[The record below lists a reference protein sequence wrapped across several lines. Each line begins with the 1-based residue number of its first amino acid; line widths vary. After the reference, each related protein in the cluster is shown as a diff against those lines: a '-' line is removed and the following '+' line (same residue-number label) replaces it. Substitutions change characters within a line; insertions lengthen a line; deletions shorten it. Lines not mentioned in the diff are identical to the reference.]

1 MPTTRP
7 QRTGRLGGLANEPGE
22 EPRATVVAC
31 PGPEFAAAARQW
43 QGIPG
48 IERAGNGRLWAAWYT
63 GGAGEGPGNHVVLVT
78 SDDDGHSWGEPV
90 LAVVPPP
97 GGRCFDPCLWHDP
110 DGRLWL
116 FWAQCGGDEWFDG
129 RGGVWAVHTD
139 GSAAASPRWGK
150 ARRLA
155 NGVMMNKPT
164 VLSSGEWLLPIALW
178 EAARKRHPELAAE
191 CRPAVYATTDR
202 GATFARLGG
211 PEVADRVFD
220 EHMVVERRDG
230 SLWMLIRV
238 REGIAE
244 SESHDGGRT
253 WSAGRRAALP
263 GPGSRFFLRRLRS
276 GRLLLVNH
284 EPVPETPALRAR
296 LCAWLSEDDGATWPW
311 RLSLDTRPG
320 VSYPDGIET
329 DTGLLYVIY
338 DYNRGDVYALGR
350 DREILLA
357 VFTEEDVMTG
367 RVSDPRARSRAVV
380 NRVP

>member
-1 MPTTRP
+1 
-7 QRTGRLGGLANEPGE
+7 
-22 EPRATVVAC
+22 VA
-31 PGPEFAAAARQW
+31 ESLTFAAAAPDLPTVDLSAEIGRHVIVASGVDGVY
-43 QGIPG
+43 QGHPTT
-48 IERAGNGRLWAAWYT
+48 L
-63 GGAGEGPGNHVVLVT
+63 L
-78 SDDDGHSWGEPV
+78 
-90 LAVVPPP
+90 L
-97 GGRCFDPCLWHDP
+97 P
-110 DGRLWL
+110 DGQTML
-116 FWAQCGGDEWFDG
+116 C
-129 RGGVWAVHTD
+129 VW
-139 GSAAASPRWGK
+139 
-150 ARRLA
+150 
-155 NGVMMNKPT
+155 T
-164 VLSSGEWLLPIALW
+164 VG
-178 EAARKRHPELAAE
+178 H
-191 CRPAVYATTDR
+191 
-202 GATFARLGG
+202 GG
-211 PEVADRVFD
+211 PCGPLAQ
-220 EHMVVERRDG
+220 
-230 SLWMLIRV
+230 
-238 REGIAE
+238 
-244 SESHDGGRT
+244 SHDGGRT